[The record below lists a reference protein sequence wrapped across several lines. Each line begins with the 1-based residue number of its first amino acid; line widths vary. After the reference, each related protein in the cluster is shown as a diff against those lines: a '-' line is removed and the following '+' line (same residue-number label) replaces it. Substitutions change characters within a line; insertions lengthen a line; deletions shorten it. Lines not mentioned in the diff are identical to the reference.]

1 MCFSAGA
8 SFGASIMLGSV
19 GVLTLRKVKQTS
31 QVPFAAIPLMF
42 AVQQVAEGVLWIGLS
57 DPDHTSWSHFPV
69 YIFLMFAQII
79 WPAWIPFSILLLE
92 KNRARR
98 RLLAVMLAMGLT
110 ISTYLAYCLFV
121 FDVSA
126 EIRGEHIHY
135 TLNFP
140 IPLKLSLLTSILYFI
155 PTVISLFVSAEKR
168 MWILGM
174 AILLS
179 FISTQVFF
187 EDYVISV
194 WCFFAAILSIV
205 VLWITSRLTNMTLA
219 S

>member
-42 AVQQVAEGVLWIGLS
+42 AVQQVAEGMLWIGLS
-57 DPDHTSWSHFPV
+57 DPDYASWSHFPV

-79 WPAWIPFSILLLE
+79 WPSWIPFSILLLE
-92 KNRARR
+92 KNRARK
-98 RLLAVMLAMGLT
+98 RLLTVMLAMGLT
-110 ISTYLAYCLFV
+110 ISIYLAYCLFV

-126 EIRGEHIHY
+126 EIRGAHIHY
-135 TLNFP
+135 SLNFP
-140 IPLKLSLLTSILYFI
+140 LKFSWITSILYFI
-155 PTVISLFVSAEKR
+155 PTVISLVVSGEKR
-168 MWILGM
+168 MWILGV
-174 AILLS
+174 AILFS

-194 WCFFAAILSIV
+194 WCFFAAILSII
-205 VLWITSRLTNMTLA
+205 VLWITSRLTKMTLVL
-219 S
+219 